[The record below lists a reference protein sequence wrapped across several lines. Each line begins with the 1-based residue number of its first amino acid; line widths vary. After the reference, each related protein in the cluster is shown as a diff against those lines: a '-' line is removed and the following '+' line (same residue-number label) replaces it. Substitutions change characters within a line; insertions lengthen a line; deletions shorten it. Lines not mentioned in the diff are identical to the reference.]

1 MVNNNRKDDKG
12 RKLHTGE
19 QQRKDGIYL
28 YRYTDVAGKRQTV
41 YAGDLPE
48 LRIKEKQ
55 IQKDLDDN
63 LLTDVSVKKMTLNTL
78 FDRYMSMKSLTE
90 ATKFNH
96 QRLWNNHV
104 KDEIGNI
111 KVIQLRP
118 SHIRGFYKKLSE
130 QNYSKSTIKLLHT
143 MIFPALEMAVDDDI
157 IRKNPAKNAM
167 ASEFGREAKE
177 KEILTVEQQEKL
189 FQFLASSNVYNVYI
203 PMFTVLLEIGLRC
216 GELIGLTWKDVSF
229 TDKTLSVNHQLIYKN
244 YGDGCKFH
252 ISSTKTQAGI
262 RNIPLTEKV
271 IKAFTEQKK
280 LNFALGRCCE
290 EEIDSYS
297 DFIFI
302 AKTGRPYMPSAV
314 NSVIYNVIK
323 AYNKEES
330 ENAEKEQR
338 EPVLIP
344 KVSVHCFRHT
354 ACTNMARSEMNIK
367 VVQYLMGHSDSSMT
381 LDVYNHLNNESDVR
395 EEVYKCEKN
404 VI

>member
-1 MVNNNRKDDKG
+1 MVNTRKDNKG
-12 RKLHTGE
+12 RNLHTGE

-63 LLTDVSVKKMTLNTL
+63 LLTDISVKKMTLNTL

-167 ASEFGREAKE
+167 SAEFGREAKK
-177 KEILTVEQQEKL
+177 KEILTVEQQERL

-229 TDKTLSVNHQLIYKN
+229 VDKTLFVNHQLIYKN

-252 ISSTKTQAGI
+252 ISSPKTQAGI

-290 EEIDSYS
+290 EEIDGYS

-302 AKTGRPYMPSAV
+302 AKTGRPYMPGAV

-323 AYNKEES
+323 SYNKEEMLH
-330 ENAEKEQR
+330 AEKEQR

>member
-1 MVNNNRKDDKG
+1 MANNRKDNKG
-12 RKLHTGE
+12 RNLHTGE

-167 ASEFGREAKE
+167 SAEFGREAKK
-177 KEILTVEQQEKL
+177 KEILTVEQQERL
-189 FQFLASSNVYNVYI
+189 FQFLESSNVYNVYI
-203 PMFTVLLEIGLRC
+203 PMFTILLEIGLRC

-229 TDKTLSVNHQLIYKN
+229 VDKTLFVNHQLIYKN

-252 ISSTKTQAGI
+252 ISSPKTQAGI

-271 IKAFTEQKK
+271 IKAFAEQKK

-290 EEIDSYS
+290 EEIDGYS

-302 AKTGRPYMPSAV
+302 AKTGRPYMPGAV

-323 AYNKEES
+323 SYNKEETLH
-330 ENAEKEQR
+330 AEKEQR

>member
-1 MVNNNRKDDKG
+1 
-12 RKLHTGE
+12 
-19 QQRKDGIYL
+19 
-28 YRYTDVAGKRQTV
+28 
-41 YAGDLPE
+41 
-48 LRIKEKQ
+48 
-55 IQKDLDDN
+55 
-63 LLTDVSVKKMTLNTL
+63 
-78 FDRYMSMKSLTE
+78 
-90 ATKFNH
+90 
-96 QRLWNNHV
+96 
-104 KDEIGNI
+104 
-111 KVIQLRP
+111 
-118 SHIRGFYKKLSE
+118 
-130 QNYSKSTIKLLHT
+130 
-143 MIFPALEMAVDDDI
+143 
-157 IRKNPAKNAM
+157 
-167 ASEFGREAKE
+167 
-177 KEILTVEQQEKL
+177 
-189 FQFLASSNVYNVYI
+189 
-203 PMFTVLLEIGLRC
+203 MFTILLEIGLRC
-216 GELIGLTWKDVSF
+216 GELIGLTWKDVCF

-244 YGDGCKFH
+244 YGDDCKFH
-252 ISSTKTQAGI
+252 ISSPKTQAGI

-290 EEIDSYS
+290 EEIDGYS

-302 AKTGRPYMPSAV
+302 AKTGRPYMPGAV

-323 AYNKEES
+323 SYNKEEMLH
-330 ENAEKEQR
+330 AEKEQR

>member
-1 MVNNNRKDDKG
+1 MANNRKDNKG
-12 RKLHTGE
+12 RNLHTGE

-167 ASEFGREAKE
+167 SAEFGREAKK
-177 KEILTVEQQEKL
+177 KEILTVEQQERL

-229 TDKTLSVNHQLIYKN
+229 VDKTLFVNHQLIYKN

-252 ISSTKTQAGI
+252 ISSPKTQAGI

-290 EEIDSYS
+290 EEIDGYS

-302 AKTGRPYMPSAV
+302 AKTGRPYMPGAV

-323 AYNKEES
+323 SYNKEETLH
-330 ENAEKEQR
+330 AEKEQR

>member
-104 KDEIGNI
+104 KNEIGNI

-118 SHIRGFYKKLSE
+118 SHIKGFYKKLSE

-167 ASEFGREAKE
+167 SAEFGREAKK
-177 KEILTVEQQEKL
+177 KEILTVEQQERL

-229 TDKTLSVNHQLIYKN
+229 VDKTLFVNHQLIYKN

-252 ISSTKTQAGI
+252 ISSPKTQAGI

-290 EEIDSYS
+290 EEIDGYS
-297 DFIFI
+297 DFVFI

-323 AYNKEES
+323 SYNKEELLL
-330 ENAEKEQR
+330 AEKEQR

-354 ACTNMARSEMNIK
+354 ACTNMARNEMNIK

>member
-1 MVNNNRKDDKG
+1 MANNRKDNKG
-12 RKLHTGE
+12 RNLHTGE

-118 SHIRGFYKKLSE
+118 SHIKEFYKKLSE

-167 ASEFGREAKE
+167 SAEFGREAKK
-177 KEILTVEQQEKL
+177 KEILTVEQQERL

-229 TDKTLSVNHQLIYKN
+229 VDKTLFVNHQLIYKN

-252 ISSTKTQAGI
+252 ISSPKTQAGI

-290 EEIDSYS
+290 EEIDGYS

-302 AKTGRPYMPSAV
+302 AKTGRPYMPGAV

-323 AYNKEES
+323 SYNKEELLL
-330 ENAEKEQR
+330 AEKEQR

>member
-1 MVNNNRKDDKG
+1 MTSNRKDNKG

-28 YRYTDVAGKRQTV
+28 YRYTDVTGKRQTV

-63 LLTDVSVKKMTLNTL
+63 ILTDVAVKKMTLNEL
-78 FDRYMSMKSLTE
+78 FTRYMSMKSLTD
-90 ATKFNH
+90 ATRFNH
-96 QRLWNNHV
+96 QRLWDNHV

-111 KVIQLRP
+111 KVIQLRS
-118 SHIRGFYKKLSE
+118 SHIKGFYKKMSE
-130 QNYSKSTIKLLHT
+130 QDYSTNTIRLLHT
-143 MIFPALEMAVDDDI
+143 LIFPTLEMAVDDDI
-157 IRKNPAKNAM
+157 IRKNPAKNTMPSAY
-167 ASEFGREAKE
+167 GRDAKE
-177 KEILTVEQQEKL
+177 KEILTEEQQERL

-216 GELIGLTWKDVSF
+216 GELIGLTWKDISF
-229 TDKTLSVNHQLIYKN
+229 DDKTLSVNHQLIYKN

-252 ISSTKTQAGI
+252 ISSPKTQAGV
-262 RNIPLTEKV
+262 RKIPLRDNV
-271 IKAFTEQKK
+271 VKALSEQRKQ
-280 LNFALGRCCE
+280 NFLLGRHCNE
-290 EEIDSYS
+290 DIDGYS
-297 DFIFI
+297 DFVFI

-314 NSVIYNVIK
+314 NNVIYNVIK
-323 AYNKEES
+323 AYNKEETL
-330 ENAEKEQR
+330 NAEKEQR

-354 ACTNMARSEMNIK
+354 ACTNMAREK
-367 VVQYLMGHSDSSMT
+367 LDLKTVQYIMGHSDSSMT

-395 EEVYKCEKN
+395 EEVYKHEKN
-404 VI
+404 AV

>member
-1 MVNNNRKDDKG
+1 MANNRKDNKG
-12 RKLHTGE
+12 RNLHTGE

-63 LLTDVSVKKMTLNTL
+63 LLTDISVKKMTLNTL

-96 QRLWNNHV
+96 QRLWDNHV

-118 SHIRGFYKKLSE
+118 SHIRGFYKRLSE

-143 MIFPALEMAVDDDI
+143 MIFPALEMAVDDNI

-167 ASEFGREAKE
+167 ASEFGREAKK
-177 KEILTVEQQEKL
+177 KEILTVEQQERL
-189 FQFLASSNVYNVYI
+189 FQFLESSNVYNVYI
-203 PMFTVLLEIGLRC
+203 PMFTILLEIGLRC
-216 GELIGLTWKDVSF
+216 GELIGLTWKDVCF

-252 ISSTKTQAGI
+252 ISSPKTQAGI

-290 EEIDSYS
+290 EEIDGYS

-302 AKTGRPYMPSAV
+302 AKTGRPYMPGAV

-323 AYNKEES
+323 SYNKEEMLL
-330 ENAEKEQR
+330 AEKEQR